1 MAISIRFLI
10 SIVLVSLTLS
20 LKAQVNR
27 YMVFFSD
34 KANSP
39 YSIEKPEDFLSEKA
53 ISRRQKQAI
62 DIQVNDLPVNPQY
75 LKQLVD
81 RNIDVYFS
89 SKWFNAALVQDS
101 SSAIER
107 ISDLPFVKKTE
118 LIARNS
124 RLSRI
129 RNEPVVSEVFDITTQ
144 DRSNLFQ
151 NSLLGIDKMHQRGF
165 RGEGITIA
173 VFDAGFRGV
182 NEFDAFQHLHENN
195 QIKST
200 YDFVTNDFDTYKLSG
215 HGTNVLSCIAAFSPD
230 SMIGTAYESD
240 IILCITEDVPTEYR
254 IEEYNWLLA
263 AEYADSAGVDIIN
276 SSLGYSFDYS
286 DPAMDYATSDMNGN
300 HAVITRAADIA
311 ASKGI
316 LVVTSAGNEGD
327 VAWNIVAAPADGDSV
342 LSVGSIRDDSTQ
354 SGFSSN
360 GPTSDG
366 RIKPEVVA
374 LGSRATVI
382 HASGRISTNSG
393 TSFAA
398 PQVAGLAAGLW
409 QAIPDLT
416 NMELIQTIKSSGTL
430 VNEPNNSLGSG
441 IPNFIIAS
449 GGSVLS
455 VNDVLNS
462 EISVFPNPVEDDKV
476 FVRLDGL
483 ENLNTSLN
491 IELLNIK
498 GQPLESRNID
508 NIYHGQVVE
517 VDIPM
522 NQPGTYLIRIT
533 SKLFNKTVKILKY

>member
-1 MAISIRFLI
+1 
-10 SIVLVSLTLS
+10 
-20 LKAQVNR
+20 
-27 YMVFFSD
+27 MVFFSD
-34 KANSP
+34 KADSP
-39 YSIEKPEDFLSEKA
+39 YSLEKPEDFLSEKA

-81 RNIDVYFS
+81 RDIDVYFS

-124 RLSRI
+124 RLTRI

-151 NSLLGIDKMHQRGF
+151 NSLLGIDKMHQRGL

-200 YDFVTNDFDTYKLSG
+200 YDFVTNDFDTYKHSG

-300 HAVITRAADIA
+300 DAVITRAADIA

-327 VAWNIVAAPADGDSV
+327 VSWKIVAAPADGDSV
-342 LSVGSIRDDSTQ
+342 LSVGSIKDDSTQ

-430 VNEPNNSLGSG
+430 ANEPNNSLGSG

-483 ENLNTSLN
+483 ENLNTPLN
-491 IELLNIK
+491 IELFNIK
-498 GQPLESRNID
+498 GQPLESRNIN
-508 NIYHGQVVE
+508 NIYHGQVVDL
-517 VDIPM
+517 DIPM